1 MEALERWQ
9 PPADW
14 LRITAVDAHTE
25 GEPLRV
31 IVSGFPAP
39 EGRTILERRRYLRER
54 WDHLRTALMWEP
66 RGHADMYGC
75 VVTPPVSP
83 EADVGILFLHNE
95 GYSTMCGHGVIGV
108 VKVLLETGVLPV
120 HAPETTVRLDT
131 PAGLVTARARIRD
144 GRVASVR
151 FENVPSFVLALDQR
165 VQVPDFGTVRYD
177 VAFGGAFYA
186 FVRVDDLGLRG
197 TATEVQD
204 LIACG
209 RAIKRAIAASCPI
222 DHPFEP
228 DLGFLYGTIFV
239 APAQGEGV
247 HSRHICIFAEGEVD
261 RSPTGTGVS
270 ARLAILHA
278 RGEVAV
284 GETLTIESIIGSRF
298 QGRILHT
305 IPYGPYE
312 AVVPEIEGTAFLT
325 GRHEFWIDPADPLRW
340 GFILR

>member
-1 MEALERWQ
+1 MEALERWE

-14 LRITAVDAHTE
+14 LRITAVDVHTE

-31 IVSGFPAP
+31 IVSGFPMP
-39 EGRTILERRRYLRER
+39 EGRTILDRRRYLRER

-75 VVTPPVSP
+75 IVTPPVSP

-108 VKVLLETGVLPV
+108 VKALLETGVLPV
-120 HAPETTVRLDT
+120 QAPETTVRLDT

-144 GRVASVR
+144 GHVASVR
-151 FENVPSFVLALDQR
+151 FENVPSFVLALDER
-165 VQVPDFGTVRYD
+165 VRLPGLGYIRYD
-177 VAFGGAFYA
+177 LAFGGAFYA
-186 FVRVDDLGLRG
+186 FVRVEALGLRG
-197 TATEVQD
+197 VATELHD

-209 RAIKRAIAASCPI
+209 RAIKRAIAASRPI
-222 DHPFEP
+222 DHPSES

-239 APAQGEGV
+239 APAQSEGV
-247 HSRHICIFAEGEVD
+247 HSRHICVFAEGEVD

-278 RGEVAV
+278 RGEVGI
-284 GETLTIESIIGSRF
+284 GETLAIESIIGSRF
-298 QGRILHT
+298 LGRIVRT
-305 IPYGPYE
+305 TAVGPYT
-312 AVVPEIEGTAFLT
+312 AVIPEVEGTAFLT
-325 GRHEFWIDPADPLRW
+325 GRHDFWIDPADPLRW